1 MLKRIS
7 HYIVSIFYQS
17 IYRLF
22 VHVKLESLYKLAYMT
37 SLPFHSRSLLMYIL
51 ICPALGV
58 TWARGGS
65 TKPFSSILKLASL
78 YIGIPTLLT
87 KILPKWERITWHTIP
102 EGKIVI
108 PSWSIHS
115 LLFQFPNPLTLEGD

>member
-17 IYRLF
+17 INRLS
-22 VHVKLESLYKLAYMT
+22 VHVKLESLYKLANMT

-102 EGKIVI
+102 EGKIVT
-108 PSWSIHS
+108 SNRSIQS
-115 LLFQFPNPLTLEGD
+115 LLFQFLNL